1 MFCFYPILVVNSC
14 AVVTLLRQPHI
25 LLMVRSFREVV
36 TRLCKVVTCD
46 NLNHIKEVF
55 TAIYP
60 VTSQNLT
67 KPNI

>member
-60 VTSQNLT
+60 VTSQKQGT
-67 KPNI
+67 SQP